1 MSRVSRLAA
10 RLPFFYGW
18 VIVGVAFVTMALA
31 VNARTAFSLLFP
43 PILDEFGW
51 DRADTAGAFSFGF
64 LVSAALGPWMGRA
77 MERYGPV
84 PVMQTGVLSS
94 GIGMLLA
101 GQASSLWQ
109 FYLSLGLLV
118 GFGSVCLGYTGHGL
132 FLPAWFSRRRGLALS
147 LAFAGV
153 GAGSVTLLP
162 FMQFLI
168 ATEGWRFACMVF
180 GSLILI
186 VLVPLNFL
194 VRRRPSDLGLGP
206 DGDSATRVA
215 ADLARGDTVVDPAWT
230 RTEWTLSLALR
241 TSRFWWIALA
251 YSCGLFSW
259 YAVQV
264 HQTRYLLE
272 VGFDAVTA
280 GWALGIV
287 SLAGI
292 PGQIGLGWLSD
303 RIGREIVWTVG
314 CAGFAICY
322 LALIGLYFW
331 PSLPLLVLMVI
342 AQGAIG
348 YGITAVFGA
357 IPADVFES
365 PHYGPIFGTISLTA
379 ISGGALGP
387 WITGAVHDATG
398 SYAPAFWL
406 AIALTA
412 LSAFAIWR
420 AAPGSVRAVPGR
432 AIRRSPQPE
441 VGSDS

>member
-1 MSRVSRLAA
+1 MDRVSRLAA

-18 VIVGVAFVTMALA
+18 VVVGVAFVTMALA

-64 LVSAALGPWMGRA
+64 IVSAALGPFMGRA
-77 MERYGPV
+77 MERFGPV
-84 PVMQTGVLSS
+84 PVMQTGVLAS
-94 GIGMLLA
+94 GLGMLLA
-101 GQASSLWQ
+101 SQASGLWQ
-109 FYLSLGLLV
+109 FYMSLGLLV

-147 LAFAGV
+147 LAFSGV
-153 GAGSVTLLP
+153 GAGSIILLP
-162 FMQFLI
+162 AIQYLI
-168 ATEGWRFACMVF
+168 AEDGWRRACSVF
-180 GSLILI
+180 GGLILLI
-186 VLVPLNFL
+186 LLPLNFL
-194 VRRRPSDLGLGP
+194 IRRRPADLGLHA
-206 DGDSATRVA
+206 DGDSAERA
-215 ADLARGDTVVDPAWT
+215 AAALARGDNIVDAAWT
-230 RTEWTLSLALR
+230 GTEWTLKLAVK
-241 TSRFWWIALA
+241 TARFWWIALA
-251 YSCGLFSW
+251 YGCGLYSW

-303 RIGREIVWTVG
+303 RIGREIVWTTG
-314 CAGFAICY
+314 CAGFVICY
-322 LALIGLYFW
+322 LALLGLSAL
-331 PSLPLLVLMVI
+331 PGPLLLAVMVV

-348 YGITAVFGA
+348 YGVTAVFGA

-365 PHYGPIFGTISLTA
+365 PHYGPIFGTLSLMA
-379 ISGGALGP
+379 ITGGALGP
-387 WITGAVHDATG
+387 WVTGAIHDSTG

-406 AIALTA
+406 AIALSA

-420 AAPGSVRAVPGR
+420 ASPGKVRSVAGR
-432 AIRRSPQPE
+432 ITQRQRPPAA
-441 VGSDS
+441 GSGS